1 VTELRRGGLVYNTQL
16 EVRNEKRT
24 EVRETAGKHH
34 SWNLGVDG
42 RIILNKP

>member
-1 VTELRRGGLVYNTQL
+1 M
-16 EVRNEKRT
+16 KKMT